1 MNCSSKASNQF
12 LPDMKK
18 KCFFPS
24 LKVIKSGFIIIIWSV
39 ENHGWI
45 QNRLQQ
51 QTLGKMYLVI
61 CERHVVL
68 WLGEGWWN
76 LQQKCKSTPSKF
88 DCCNIEKKNCH
99 LQNERAY
106 QIIICFD
113 QYNITHLV
121 QNLKMFLML
130 KVSLSTLTFL
140 SRWNL
145 KTYRKLAYSHR
156 KSRKIISWLIDICAC
171 YY

>member
-1 MNCSSKASNQF
+1 MFFSFTESYKKWVHYNNLKCWKSWVNPKQAATANSGENVFGDMWKACCI
-12 LPDMKK
+12 MA
-18 KCFFPS
+18 
-24 LKVIKSGFIIIIWSV
+24 W
-39 ENHGWI
+39 W
-45 QNRLQQ
+45 RLVKL
-51 QTLGKMYLVI
+51 TA
-61 CERHVVL
+61 
-68 WLGEGWWN
+68 
-76 LQQKCKSTPSKF
+76 KCKSTPSKF